1 MAATT
6 YEAVR
11 TFWMQK
17 APWLTPVIGQC
28 SAAGNV
34 AYLIDTAMWQD
45 PSALGLSAKTLSNMF
60 IFRPDAAA
68 AGDRKRSIGG
78 NSGSPVDTTNGR
90 LYPKVAWTNLPASAE
105 QYEITAMD
113 PQILFDLLVQALEQ
127 FYIPHYSP
135 LSMFADSDMET
146 SGTSNYTI
154 SGAGSI
160 TKVATAV
167 NVHTGSQSL
176 FFNAGTASENVKGP
190 AVRVVPERAYDASAI
205 VRVDGGG
212 PAAFAIW
219 DVTNNIEIES
229 SNRIEHSYERFIS
242 MQRTFTTPA
251 TCEEV
256 ELRVYVTGAT
266 DDVYID
272 TFSGP
277 RKSTDSVINAPS
289 TLESDKYLRKLLV
302 ARYSDNVGDGLYDAN
317 SRTFDE
323 VPRQNFHVRVNHNHA
338 NPYQIE
344 MRHPF
349 RLPKGELWI
358 EMLKKTSDVYTAA
371 WTAAGETTTI
381 PLPKA
386 LIGYESLKRI
396 CHYILAGAPDDSQV
410 MSTLRMIE
418 DPRGEYKALLKDY
431 ARDLESPQYAAQPST
446 WSINSL

>member
-1 MAATT
+1 MASTT

-11 TFWMQK
+11 AFWAAK
-17 APWLTPVIGQC
+17 APWLIPLISTG
-28 SAAGNV
+28 SATGTT
-34 AYLIDTAMWQD
+34 AYGVDTVNFTD
-45 PSALGLSAKTLSNMF
+45 TTSVLRSGKTFNGYWF
-60 IFRPDAAA
+60 FQPDDAT
-68 AGDRKRSIGG
+68 AGDREREIGG
-78 NSGSPVDTTNGR
+78 NSGTGIDLTNGR
-90 LYPKVAWTNLPASAE
+90 IYATAAWAGAPQSGE
-105 QYEITAMD
+105 QYELSLVRPKRM
-113 PQILFDLLVQALEQ
+113 FDLLVQSLEQ
-127 FYIPHYSP
+127 FYIPHHAP

-146 SGTSNYTI
+146 AGVTNYTL

-160 TKVATAV
+160 SKVTTAI
-167 NVHTGSQSL
+167 NVHTGSQSM
-176 FFNAGTASENVKGP
+176 FFDAGTAGENVKGP
-190 AVRVVPERAYDASAI
+190 AVRVIPGRTYDASAI

-219 DVTNNIEIES
+219 DVTNNTEIES

-302 ARYSDNVGDGLYDAN
+302 ARYSDMVGDGLYDAN

-323 VPRQNFHVRVNHNHA
+323 VPRQNFHVRTSHNHA

-349 RLPKGELWI
+349 HLPPGELWV
-358 EMLKKTSDVYTAA
+358 EVLKKVSDVYTAA
-371 WTAAGETTTI
+371 WTAAGETTVI

-386 LIGYESLKRI
+386 LIGYDSLARI
-396 CHYILAGAPDDSQV
+396 TRHHLTTKPEHPEAQA
-410 MSTLRMIE
+410 TLRELM

-431 ARDLESPQYAAQPST
+431 SRGLETPQYPAQPVM
-446 WSINSL
+446 WSLSSL